1 MYTLRASSL
10 VLNRLT
16 SRLVSSQEPASFS
29 RYSVSLSQQPAS
41 FSQDSASRTGPNS
54 ARLHSDAVWL
64 HGCMCSRWPGE
75 PPVRSAR
82 ARESPCGTCSAGTP
96 ESCVLKQHGPGTEVA
111 CAGQALIDGQATKQ
125 WISAPHGHGWSMYTK
140 PNTP

>member
-1 MYTLRASSL
+1 MPSLAMPWTYRRVCLVVYT
-10 VLNRLT
+10 
-16 SRLVSSQEPASFS
+16 
-29 RYSVSLSQQPAS
+29 
-41 FSQDSASRTGPNS
+41 NS

-82 ARESPCGTCSAGTP
+82 ARESPCGTCSARTP

-111 CAGQALIDGQATKQ
+111 CTGAGPDRWAGNQTVDGCTLRAWLEHVHETKHALNKRDCNSEDKRSILR
-125 WISAPHGHGWSMYTK
+125 
-140 PNTP
+140 